1 MMDIVFADCPVVSGP
16 AFEESDLMQTRPP
29 QRNLPR
35 LYMFMACTQSYTRG
49 CVDHREY
56 IVYSEI
62 AFAPWRD
69 RGTHRGHLRCGTP
82 YHIFDFIFDEHIIA
96 GIAVDKMFSTHASI
110 SRWIPQTALPMSPR
124 PVFPLHHR
132 GVRGQAVVT
141 IYLWQRRQ
149 RTLPCNCRCRCVVCT
164 LFL

>member
-1 MMDIVFADCPVVSGP
+1 MLVAPRPMPDAPRISGMYLHNLRSCLMDIVFADCPVVSGP

-35 LYMFMACTQSYTRG
+35 LYMFMACTHSYTRG

-82 YHIFDFIFDEHIIA
+82 L
-96 GIAVDKMFSTHASI
+96 
-110 SRWIPQTALPMSPR
+110 QTASNASAT
-124 PVFPLHHR
+124 
-132 GVRGQAVVT
+132 GG
-141 IYLWQRRQ
+141 
-149 RTLPCNCRCRCVVCT
+149 
-164 LFL
+164 